1 MNLPNKLTILRAVLV
16 PVFLVFLLIPTIP
29 YNYLLAFVVF
39 CIASFTDFLDG
50 RIARKNNMVTSFG
63 KFMDP
68 LADKVLVTS
77 ALIALCALGF
87 APPVAGI
94 IIVARDFMVSAIRLA
109 AVSSEGKVIAAN
121 IWGKIKTA
129 FQMVAICGVLLALHF
144 ASIYQVIV
152 PDVIFYSNIAMWA
165 LAAVTAIS
173 GGIYLKQNIEL
184 INTFK

>member
-16 PVFLVFLLIPTIP
+16 PVFLLFLLVPTIP
-29 YNYLLAFVVF
+29 YNYLIAFVVF
-39 CIASFTDFLDG
+39 AVASLTDYFDG
-50 RIARKNNMVTSFG
+50 RIARKRNMVTSFG

-77 ALIALCALGF
+77 ALIAFCAMGF
-87 APPVAGI
+87 AHPVAVI

-109 AVSSEGKVIAAN
+109 AVSSDGQVIAAN

-129 FQMVAICGVLLALHF
+129 LQMVVICGVLVALHI
-144 ASIYQVIV
+144 ASIYQAVS
-152 PDVIFYSNIAMWA
+152 PDVILYSNIAMWV
-165 LAAVTAIS
+165 LTAVTAIS
-173 GGIYLKQNIEL
+173 GGIYLKQNASL